1 MTQGLISVLSGDHVV
16 MKIIVGCNGY
26 NIKKV
31 VEQIKK
37 EWPINLEKAYEIA
50 LSNEFGSKDDLVVM
64 DDNREVFNGDG
75 DLDLR
80 YRETFTNSDFN
91 PRWENGISDNLEII
105 EV

>member
-1 MTQGLISVLSGDHVV
+1 MTQGLISVLSCNQVI

-50 LSNEFGSKDDLVVM
+50 ISNKFGSEDDLVVM
-64 DDNREVFNGDG
+64 DDNRALFNGGG
-75 DLDLR
+75 DLEPR
-80 YRETFTNSDFN
+80 YRETFTNPEFN
-91 PRWENGISDNLEII
+91 PRWEIGISDNLEII